1 MFSLGSHKG
10 VTKVLVQSTTFEIIF
25 SMKNTNFQTLIFTWK
40 ILVGASLDQTRVVH
54 KLIRVRFVPNSESTQ
69 FH

>member
-25 SMKNTNFQTLIFTWK
+25 SIKNANFQKFIFKWK
-40 ILVGASLDQTRVVH
+40 ILVGASLDQTRGGH
-54 KLIRVRFVPNSESTQ
+54 KLIRVRFVPNLESTQ